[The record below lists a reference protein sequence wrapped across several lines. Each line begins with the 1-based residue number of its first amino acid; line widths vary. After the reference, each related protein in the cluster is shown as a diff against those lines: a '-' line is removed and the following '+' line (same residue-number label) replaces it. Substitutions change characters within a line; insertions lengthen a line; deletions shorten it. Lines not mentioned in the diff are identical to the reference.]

1 MKTKYWDFP
10 ENRLAVEIKNLNK
23 IYNDENQN
31 FAVENVS
38 LEIPTGSIFG
48 LLGPNGAGKSTLIN
62 IISGVVIKTS
72 GNVSIW
78 GYDIDK
84 ERKQSKLAIG
94 VVPQELNIDA
104 FFTPKEML
112 NLHSGMFNVP
122 KSSWISHDLLEL
134 MDLTDKASTYS
145 RKLSGGMRRRLLVAK
160 AMVHSPPIIIL
171 DEPTAG
177 VDVEL
182 RQKLWENFLKL
193 NKQGVTII
201 LTTHYLEEAEYLCD
215 HIAIIN
221 KGKIIANE
229 KKETL
234 LTKFNQKIIK
244 IKINETDSPA
254 IAKEKLINQSKWAR
268 LGLLKLIKGY
278 KDSGY
283 NTSGLEASLRSSEKY
298 LDSLGAD
305 ISTPPPSTLEDGEG
319 GGGDWTV
326 KPKNTIV
333 M

>member
-182 RQKLWENFLKL
+182 RQKLWENFIKL

-244 IKINETDSPA
+244 IKINETKISKKDMLSLQK
-254 IAKEKLINQSKWAR
+254 IGSVKLLESEIEINYKLNEISMKNIIEILYKIELDIIDLSTKEVS
-268 LGLLKLIKGY
+268 
-278 KDSGY
+278 
-283 NTSGLEASLRSSEKY
+283 
-298 LDSLGAD
+298 
-305 ISTPPPSTLEDGEG
+305 LEDVFINL
-319 GGGDWTV
+319 TS
-326 KPKNTIV
+326 NH
-333 M
+333 

>member
-182 RQKLWENFLKL
+182 RQKLWENFIKL

-244 IKINETDSPA
+244 IKINETKISKKDMLSLQK
-254 IAKEKLINQSKWAR
+254 IGSVKLLESEIEINYKLNEISMKNIIEILYKTDLDIIDLSTKE
-268 LGLLKLIKGY
+268 
-278 KDSGY
+278 
-283 NTSGLEASLRSSEKY
+283 
-298 LDSLGAD
+298 
-305 ISTPPPSTLEDGEG
+305 ISLEDVFINL
-319 GGGDWTV
+319 TS
-326 KPKNTIV
+326 NH
-333 M
+333 

>member
-31 FAVENVS
+31 FAIENVS

-182 RQKLWENFLKL
+182 RQKLWENFIKL

-244 IKINETDSPA
+244 IKINETKISKKDMFSLQK
-254 IAKEKLINQSKWAR
+254 IGSVKLLESEIEINYKLNEISMKNIIEILYKTDLDIIDLSTKEVS
-268 LGLLKLIKGY
+268 
-278 KDSGY
+278 
-283 NTSGLEASLRSSEKY
+283 
-298 LDSLGAD
+298 
-305 ISTPPPSTLEDGEG
+305 LEDVFINL
-319 GGGDWTV
+319 TS
-326 KPKNTIV
+326 NH
-333 M
+333 

>member
-31 FAVENVS
+31 FAIENLS

-182 RQKLWENFLKL
+182 RQKLWENFIKL

-244 IKINETDSPA
+244 IKINETKISKKDMLSLQK
-254 IAKEKLINQSKWAR
+254 IGSVKLLESEIEINYKLNEISMKNIIEILYKTDLDIIDLSTKEVS
-268 LGLLKLIKGY
+268 
-278 KDSGY
+278 
-283 NTSGLEASLRSSEKY
+283 
-298 LDSLGAD
+298 
-305 ISTPPPSTLEDGEG
+305 LEDVFINL
-319 GGGDWTV
+319 TS
-326 KPKNTIV
+326 NH
-333 M
+333 

>member
-1 MKTKYWDFP
+1 MKTLHWNFP

-72 GNVSIW
+72 GFVSIW

-145 RKLSGGMRRRLLVAK
+145 RRLSGGMRRRLLVAK

-182 RQKLWENFLKL
+182 RQKLWENFIKL

-244 IKINETDSPA
+244 IKINE
-254 IAKEKLINQSKWAR
+254 AKISKKDILSLQKIGIVKVLESEVEIN
-268 LGLLKLIKGY
+268 Y
-278 KDSGY
+278 KF
-283 NTSGLEASLRSSEKY
+283 N
-298 LDSLGAD
+298 D
-305 ISTPPPSTLEDGEG
+305 ISMKSIIEILYKTDLDIIDLSTKEVSLEDVFINL
-319 GGGDWTV
+319 TS
-326 KPKNTIV
+326 NH
-333 M
+333 

>member
-1 MKTKYWDFP
+1 MKTLYWDFP

-31 FAVENVS
+31 FAVKNVS

-182 RQKLWENFLKL
+182 RQKLWENFIKL

-244 IKINETDSPA
+244 IKINE
-254 IAKEKLINQSKWAR
+254 AKISKKDMLSLQKIGIVKVLESEVEIN
-268 LGLLKLIKGY
+268 Y
-278 KDSGY
+278 KF
-283 NTSGLEASLRSSEKY
+283 N
-298 LDSLGAD
+298 D
-305 ISTPPPSTLEDGEG
+305 ISMKSIIEILYKTDLNIIDLSTKEVSLEDVFINL
-319 GGGDWTV
+319 TS
-326 KPKNTIV
+326 NH
-333 M
+333 

>member
-182 RQKLWENFLKL
+182 RQKLWENFIKL

-244 IKINETDSPA
+244 IKINETKISKQDMLSLQK
-254 IAKEKLINQSKWAR
+254 IGSVKLLESEIQINYKLNEISMKNIIEILYKTDLDIIDLSTKEVS
-268 LGLLKLIKGY
+268 
-278 KDSGY
+278 
-283 NTSGLEASLRSSEKY
+283 
-298 LDSLGAD
+298 
-305 ISTPPPSTLEDGEG
+305 LEDVFINL
-319 GGGDWTV
+319 TS
-326 KPKNTIV
+326 NH
-333 M
+333 

>member
-1 MKTKYWDFP
+1 MKTLHWDFP
-10 ENRLAVEIKNLNK
+10 ENKLAVEIKNLNK

-72 GNVSIW
+72 GFVSIW

-182 RQKLWENFLKL
+182 RQKLWENFIKL

-244 IKINETDSPA
+244 IKINE
-254 IAKEKLINQSKWAR
+254 AKISKKDMLSLQKIGIVKVLESEVEIN
-268 LGLLKLIKGY
+268 Y
-278 KDSGY
+278 KF
-283 NTSGLEASLRSSEKY
+283 N
-298 LDSLGAD
+298 D
-305 ISTPPPSTLEDGEG
+305 ISMKSIIEILYKTDLNIIDLSTKEVSLEDVFINL
-319 GGGDWTV
+319 TS
-326 KPKNTIV
+326 NH
-333 M
+333 

>member
-1 MKTKYWDFP
+1 MKTLYWDFP

-182 RQKLWENFLKL
+182 RQKLWENFIKL

-244 IKINETDSPA
+244 IKINETKISKKDMLSLQK
-254 IAKEKLINQSKWAR
+254 IGSVKLLESEIEINYKLNEISMKNIIEILYKTDLDIIDLSTKEVS
-268 LGLLKLIKGY
+268 
-278 KDSGY
+278 
-283 NTSGLEASLRSSEKY
+283 
-298 LDSLGAD
+298 
-305 ISTPPPSTLEDGEG
+305 LEDVFINL
-319 GGGDWTV
+319 TS
-326 KPKNTIV
+326 NH
-333 M
+333 

>member
-1 MKTKYWDFP
+1 MKTLHWDFP

-72 GNVSIW
+72 GFVSIW

-182 RQKLWENFLKL
+182 RQKLWENFIKL

-244 IKINETDSPA
+244 IKINEAKISKKDMLSLQKIGSVKVLESEIQINYKLNEISMKNIIEILYKTDLDIIDLST
-254 IAKEKLINQSKWAR
+254 KEVS
-268 LGLLKLIKGY
+268 
-278 KDSGY
+278 
-283 NTSGLEASLRSSEKY
+283 
-298 LDSLGAD
+298 
-305 ISTPPPSTLEDGEG
+305 LEDVFINL
-319 GGGDWTV
+319 TS
-326 KPKNTIV
+326 NH
-333 M
+333 